1 VTEDGLVAAIVAF
14 SLEQPEIAAAIALL
28 LLAGGITLVVLIWSR
43 IRRTLIRLMQRPGD
57 RAPP

>member
-1 VTEDGLVAAIVAF
+1 MKPLA
-14 SLEQPEIAAAIALL
+14 ALL
-28 LLAGGITLVVLIWSR
+28 LLAGGITLVMLIWSR